1 MADQVYVFKLGDSG
15 NKLAM
20 MKNLGGFKPYA
31 GAVRMW
37 DVWFE

>member
-1 MADQVYVFKLGDSG
+1 MFKLGDSG

-20 MKNLGGFKPYA
+20 ARNLSGFKPYA